1 MNTTLKTINA
11 ESNRLTGQVITE
23 IVRSTLKNQTLIELR
38 LSNQRSN
45 ILGNRVEMEVADA
58 IVQNNTLLRLN
69 LQFDTLGPRVRVTE
83 KLKQN
88 LDALRKNRLN
98 KKQ

>member
-1 MNTTLKTINA
+1 MSFDFVFLF
-11 ESNRLTGQVITE
+11 E
-23 IVRSTLKNQTLIELR
+23 RSQ
-38 LSNQRSN
+38 

-58 IVQNNTLLRLN
+58 IAKNNTILRLN

-88 LDALRKNRLN
+88 VDSRK
-98 KKQ
+98 KIVSG

>member
-1 MNTTLKTINA
+1 MVFINHFFFL
-11 ESNRLTGQVITE
+11 SFK
-23 IVRSTLKNQTLIELR
+23 RSQ
-38 LSNQRSN
+38 

-88 LDALRKNRLN
+88 VDVCKSNLHIPKPKKNIYSIIFSTS
-98 KKQ
+98 KTFIK

>member
-1 MNTTLKTINA
+1 M
-11 ESNRLTGQVITE
+11 LTCLCIISANKCLIDSLRNNIT
-23 IVRSTLKNQTLIELR
+23 RSQ
-38 LSNQRSN
+38 

-88 LDALRKNRLN
+88 LDALRKKRLAS
-98 KKQ
+98 KQEAAK